1 MSYYDGFLRGFQRDI
16 QFIKSYAGPD
26 VLDHLWN
33 SKVSASDKRTAATTR
48 GHSERETHRE
58 TARSEPTTT
67 FQDMA
72 RELCDHL
79 YATMKAAGKARQA
92 SDGENAGHVHAKL
105 GKSVKE
111 LTKDL
116 ERAPYRAKD
125 TKNLMTELEMLL
137 TFLGANGASQGNRRE
152 TGYGQNQQTEQRYD
166 EQEGSGA
173 YQEEQGTDPTFNE
186 SLESH

>member
-1 MSYYDGFLRGFQRDI
+1 MNFYDGFLQGFHRDI

-33 SKVSASDKRTAATTR
+33 TKVSASDKSTAARTR
-48 GHSERETHRE
+48 GHSDRETNRE
-58 TARSEPTTT
+58 AARSEPTVT

-79 YATMKAAGKARQA
+79 YATMKAAGKARTQA
-92 SDGENAGHVHAKL
+92 RDGENAGHVHAKL

-125 TKNLMTELEMLL
+125 TKNLVTELEMLL
-137 TFLGANGASQGNRRE
+137 TFLAANGASRGNRRE
-152 TGYGQNQQTEQRYD
+152 TGYDQNQQTEQRYD
-166 EQEGSGA
+166 ELEGSGA
-173 YQEEQGTDPTFNE
+173 YQEEQGTFPTFTE
-186 SLESH
+186 TW

>member
-1 MSYYDGFLRGFQRDI
+1 MSYYDGFLQGFHRDI

-33 SKVSASDKRTAATTR
+33 SKVSVSDKRTAPRTR
-48 GHSERETHRE
+48 GHNERETHRE

-92 SDGENAGHVHAKL
+92 RDGENAGHVHAKL

-111 LTKDL
+111 MTIFL

-137 TFLGANGASQGNRRE
+137 TFLGANGAGQGNRRE
-152 TGYGQNQQTEQRYD
+152 TGYGQNQQTQQRYD

-186 SLESH
+186 SL